1 MRSVEKGIV
10 RVEENEMQ
18 RLLVVLLVSL
28 GLGCAFTLVEARVEK
43 DTIRLGKVSVMRKG
57 PYVASASIP
66 VPNGRVKVEISG
78 NDEAM
83 SGNLAA
89 TGALIG
95 AAAGG
100 APGAAAGG
108 IVGAS
113 VDWLKDKVGVNNLE
127 TIDPT
132 TTEVD

>member
-1 MRSVEKGIV
+1 MHRIFV
-10 RVEENEMQ
+10 M
-18 RLLVVLLVSL
+18 LLVSL
-28 GLGCAFTLVEARVEK
+28 SLGCATTIVEAVVEGDTVRV
-43 DTIRLGKVSVMRKG
+43 GKMSVMRKG
-57 PYVASASIP
+57 PYSASITVP
-66 VPNGRVKVEISG
+66 VPDGVVTVQISG

-108 IVGAS
+108 IVGAA
-113 VDWLKDKVGVNNLE
+113 VDWVKKKVDANDLE

-132 TTEVD
+132 TEVPE